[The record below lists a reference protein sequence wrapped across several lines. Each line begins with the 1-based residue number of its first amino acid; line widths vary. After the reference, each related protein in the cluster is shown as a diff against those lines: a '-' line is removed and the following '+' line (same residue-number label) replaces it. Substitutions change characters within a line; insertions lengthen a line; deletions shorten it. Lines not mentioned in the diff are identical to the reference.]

1 MEIGYQDW
9 MMKGW
14 LLKRLP
20 LGVLVAIVIGC
31 ATVPYTNRSQL
42 IMMSQSEEA
51 ALGADAYKQVLA
63 KEPISRDPEV
73 NEIVRDVGQRIA
85 AAAERPD
92 FNWELAVIEKWD
104 VANAF
109 ALPGGKMAVYTGLFP
124 IVKDTA
130 GLAAVIGHEVG
141 HAIARHGAERMSQG
155 VVANI
160 LATGA
165 AIALGSQSPGMQQAT
180 MAALGLG
187 LEVGVM
193 LPFSRSQEAE
203 ADRIGIILMAKAGYD
218 PRAAVKVWESFEQAE
233 TSRPPEFLS
242 THPNPASR
250 QEDIRGWLAEALP
263 YFDSVKPAPV
273 RVLPIKKAVKR

>member
-1 MEIGYQDW
+1 
-9 MMKGW
+9 MMMTRRRNRQIW
-14 LLKRLP
+14 LA
-20 LGVLVAIVIGC
+20 VLLAVGIGC

-42 IMMSQSEEA
+42 IMMSPAEEM

-73 NEIVRDVGQRIA
+73 NELVKDVGRRIA
-85 AAAERPD
+85 AVAERPD
-92 FNWELAVIEKWD
+92 FQWELAVIEKWD

-124 IVKDTA
+124 VVKDTA

-155 VVANI
+155 LVANI
-160 LATGA
+160 LAAGA
-165 AIALGSQSPGMQQAT
+165 QVALGSQSPAAQQAT

-193 LPFSRSQEAE
+193 LPFSRAQEAE
-203 ADRIGIILMAKAGYD
+203 ADHIGIILMAKAGYD
-218 PRAAVKVWESFEQAE
+218 PRAAITVWENFEKAE

-250 QEDIRGWLAEALP
+250 QQDIRGWLPEALP
-263 YFDSVKPAPV
+263 YFKAAQAAPV
-273 RVLPIKKAVKR
+273 RALPLRRAARP